1 MIAKFYNNKAPN
13 NKVDKTP
20 DITQVGG
27 DTELTLYL
35 PTSTSN
41 PIFKVHADGVQAPLV
56 HNGAIGNTV
65 NYLKADNTLGNR
77 YYFVNDVV
85 HDKGFKLIYC
95 TVDPLMSYR
104 EDILNS
110 EQFVTRNEFKYN
122 EYYVDEIRPLQN
134 KRQII
139 VKSFG
144 GTLWDSGLG
153 EPGNSTYILG
163 VIGGGA

>member
-13 NKVDKTP
+13 NKVDKSL

-41 PIFKVHADGVQAPLV
+41 PIFKV

-95 TVDPLMSYR
+95 TVDPLMSYKD
-104 EDILNS
+104 DILNS

-144 GTLWDSGLG
+144 GTLWDSGAG
-153 EPGNSTYILG
+153 EPGNTTYILG